1 MRCVAL
7 LLACL
12 ALAGCSYKTAKEVT
26 IPDARPVLAAL
37 EATEATVLG
46 QSASIWDATKFI
58 VTASLGTPQEAE
70 IKEAAAKI
78 EASLA
83 DIKTTLA
90 ENPSANAEKL
100 IKALLTAIQDL
111 KKIIT
116 RIEAENAELRD
127 RNASLWYWLL
137 YGGAALCTVGAPAV
151 FFYGASLSPIFG
163 PRIAG
168 MLAVAAVTLYAMGYA
183 YQWVREHP
191 FYTGLGFAALFVAVG
206 LAWGNKVRHA
216 EDNSALPARG

>member
-1 MRCVAL
+1 MKRAILILAL
-7 LLACL
+7 LLA
-12 ALAGCSYKTAKEVT
+12 GCRHQTAKEVT

-37 EATEATVLG
+37 EVTEATVLG
-46 QSASIWDATKFI
+46 QSASIWDATQFI

-70 IKEAAAKI
+70 VKEAAAKI
-78 EASLA
+78 ETSLA
-83 DIKTTLA
+83 EIETTLA
-90 ENPSANAEKL
+90 EHPAAETEKL
-100 IKALLTAIQDL
+100 IKALLTAIKDL
-111 KKIIT
+111 KKIIL

-127 RNASLWYWLL
+127 RNASRWYWIL
-137 YGGAALCTVGAPAV
+137 YGGAALCTVGAPVV
-151 FFYGASLSPIFG
+151 FFYGASLSPILG

-216 EDNSALPARG
+216 EDNSALPAKG